1 MDQGTTQSYPIII
14 TTTTAG
20 GTDQASRLG
29 PAVKTDDRRPFD
41 SLLRLTFLFFHGD
54 LRPQKPLG
62 LLGTGEDGGRGRLYN
77 YRYTVTTGM
86 TPALRSAAVRAIL
99 MFN

>member
-1 MDQGTTQSYPIII
+1 MDQSTPQSYPVII
-14 TTTTAG
+14 TTSTAG

-29 PAVKTDDRRPFD
+29 PAVEDRRPFD
-41 SLLRLTFLFFHGD
+41 SVFRPTFLLFPGD

-62 LLGTGEDGGRGRLYN
+62 LLGTGEDGGSGRLYN

-99 MFN
+99 TFN